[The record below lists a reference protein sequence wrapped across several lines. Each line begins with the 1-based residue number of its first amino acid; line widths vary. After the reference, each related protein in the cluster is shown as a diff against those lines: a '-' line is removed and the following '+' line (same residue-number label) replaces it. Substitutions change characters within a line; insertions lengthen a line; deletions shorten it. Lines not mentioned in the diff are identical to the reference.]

1 MDIVFSIYFSG
12 IKIHFTFP
20 ESVSFTDWKKSFV
33 CKQCTDSADSYYSVE
48 LINKPLYTAPFKVYT
63 YHNTSEYITDE
74 GRLRIYL
81 PLIEPDGC
89 QVACLLRPDNHHTLY
104 YPASRWDFYA
114 HPLNCLHLI
123 APEHILI
130 RKNAFLLHSSVV
142 ALHGKTV
149 LFAGPSTAGKS
160 TQASLWQ
167 THLGAEILNG
177 DRCVVMQRDGQFW
190 GGGSPWAGTSGI
202 YRPEQY
208 PIAGIVLLG
217 KSPENRIRRM
227 GADAF
232 APLFGQTLVN
242 SWDREFMETVTS
254 LYADLL
260 AQVPVYHLDCRP
272 DADAVAL
279 AYQTI
284 FGKEMPDGTR

>member
-1 MDIVFSIYFSG
+1 MLSNTFCIRFSG
-12 IKIHFTFP
+12 IRIQFKIP
-20 ESVSFTDWKKSFV
+20 GEYSGQAWKDDLLS
-33 CKQCTDSADSYYSVE
+33 
-48 LINKPLYTAPFKVYT
+48 
-63 YHNTSEYITDE
+63 TDE
-74 GRLRIYL
+74 SCDAAFTVQLLSSPLQVPATHFYKNYKYTIYQPDEGQLRIYHE
-81 PLIEPDGC
+81 ITAADGC
-89 QVACLLRPDNHHTLY
+89 QVACLLCPDNHHTLY

-149 LFAGPSTAGKS
+149 LFAGASGAGKS

-177 DRCVVMQRDGQFW
+177 DRCVVMRRDGQFW

-242 SWDREFMETVTS
+242 SWDREFMEAVTS
-254 LYADLL
+254 HYADLL

-272 DADAVAL
+272 DRDAAAL

-284 FGKEMPDGTR
+284 FGKEIPDGTR

>member
-1 MDIVFSIYFSG
+1 MFSNTFCIRFSG
-12 IKIHFTFP
+12 IRIQFNIPGEYSGQAWKDDLLSTDESCDAAFTVQLLYSPLQVPATHFY
-20 ESVSFTDWKKSFV
+20 KNYK
-33 CKQCTDSADSYYSVE
+33 
-48 LINKPLYTAPFKVYT
+48 YTIYQ
-63 YHNTSEYITDE
+63 TDE
-74 GRLRIYL
+74 GQLRIYHE
-81 PLIEPDGC
+81 ITAADGC